1 MNIDNSISNDVIN
14 VIDQFDYSTQNEQ
27 YNKEYRSWRLK
38 KNNRYAFTFEGNRKE
53 SVYIDSR
60 GFVKKTARETEND
73 VLAKIFYTIGIG
85 LLMFVVFDDLLSKL
99 IIILLGKIGVN
110 LNTTFS
116 SGSIYGGSWEIAA
129 ALMINGFLR
138 AIIPLTYFHLKFKLP
153 LCNEIMWKLRSPGAL
168 FGAISMAFIV
178 FAATNLPDAYST
190 ETKEVFTFFAAG
202 RADISVLDQTEFL
215 VYLIFDVLII
225 PIITQLLF
233 CGAMFAVLRQF
244 GDAFA
249 IMMTSLSAAL
259 MTQDIRSMPVVFL
272 VTAVCGYGML
282 ASGTIFTAFSINILY
297 KMFLTAIATIESI
310 ESPYMPIYRNLF
322 MSAVLI
328 AGGIGLFLYLRF
340 SLKKSGPHLAVYSS
354 EVPFSKRV
362 LSSAK
367 TFPYSAVA
375 IICLVYA
382 VMKAVL

>member
-1 MNIDNSISNDVIN
+1 MNDENSASNDVIN
-14 VIDQFDYSTQNEQ
+14 VIDQFDYSTQDEQ
-27 YNKEYRSWRLK
+27 YNEQYRSWRLR

-53 SVYIDSR
+53 SVYIESR

-85 LLMFVVFDDLLSKL
+85 LLMIIVFDDLLSKL
-99 IIILLGKIGVN
+99 IIILLGKVGVN
-110 LNTTFS
+110 INTSFS

-129 ALMINGFLR
+129 ALMITGFLR
-138 AIIPLTYFHLKFKLP
+138 VAVPLTYFHFKFKFP
-153 LCNEIMWKLRSPGAL
+153 HCNEVMWKLRSPGAL
-168 FGAISMAFIV
+168 FGAVSMAFVV
-178 FAATNLPDAYST
+178 FAVTNLPDAYST
-190 ETKEVFTFFAAG
+190 ETKEVFSFFAAG

-215 VYLIFDVLII
+215 VYLFFDVLII

-259 MTQDIRSMPVVFL
+259 ITQDVRSMPAVFL

-297 KMFLTAIATIESI
+297 KMFLAAIATIESI
-310 ESPYMPIYRNLF
+310 ESPYMPIYRNIF
-322 MSAVLI
+322 MSAVLV
-328 AGGIGLFLYLRF
+328 AGGIGFFLYMRS
-340 SLKKSGPHLAVYSS
+340 SLKKSRSRLAVYSS
-354 EVPFSKRV
+354 EISFNRRV
-362 LSSAK
+362 LISAK
-367 TFPYSAVA
+367 TFPYSAVT

>member
-1 MNIDNSISNDVIN
+1 MNDENSASTDIIN
-14 VIDQFDYSTQNEQ
+14 VIDQFDYSTQDEQ
-27 YNKEYRSWRLK
+27 YNEKYRSWRMRK
-38 KNNRYAFTFEGNRKE
+38 DNRYAFTFKGNRKE
-53 SVYIDSR
+53 SVYVDSR
-60 GFVKKTARETEND
+60 GFVKKTAKETEND
-73 VLAKIFYTIGIG
+73 VLSKIFYTIGIG

-99 IIILLGKIGVN
+99 IIILLGRIGVN
-110 LNTTFS
+110 INTSFS
-116 SGSIYGGSWEIAA
+116 TGSIYGGSWEIAA
-129 ALMINGFLR
+129 ALMIVGFLR
-138 AIIPLTYFHLKFKLP
+138 AAIPLVYFHFKFRLP
-153 LCNEIMWKLRSPGAL
+153 MHNEIMWKLRSPKAL
-168 FGAISMAFIV
+168 FGAVAMAFIV
-178 FAATNLPDAYST
+178 FAAANLPNAYST
-190 ETKEVFTFFAAG
+190 ETKEVFSFFAAG

-244 GDAFA
+244 GDTFA

-259 MTQDIRSMPVVFL
+259 MTQDIHSMPAVFL

-310 ESPYMPIYRNLF
+310 DSPSMPIYRNLF
-322 MSAVLI
+322 MSAVLVV
-328 AGGIGLFLYLRF
+328 GGIGFFLYMR
-340 SLKKSGPHLAVYSS
+340 SSAKEGKPHLAVYTS
-354 EVPFSKRV
+354 EISFNRRV
-362 LSSAK
+362 LGSAK

-382 VMKAVL
+382 IMKAVL